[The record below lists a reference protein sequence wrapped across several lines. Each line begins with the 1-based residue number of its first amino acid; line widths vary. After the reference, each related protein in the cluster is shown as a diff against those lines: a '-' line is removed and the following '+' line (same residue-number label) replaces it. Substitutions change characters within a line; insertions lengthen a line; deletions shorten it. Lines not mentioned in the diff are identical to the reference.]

1 VDRLKGA
8 GLLTLAVVACPCHL
22 PMLLAVL
29 GGTTIGA
36 ILAANV
42 LPLIVVLGTVFVGAL
57 TVGLRALET
66 GSGRTCAP
74 PEPRRTL

>member
-1 VDRLKGA
+1 MDRLKGA
-8 GLLTLAVVACPCHL
+8 GLLTLAAVACPCHL
-22 PMLLAVL
+22 PILLMVL

-36 ILAANV
+36 LLASNV
-42 LPLIVVLGTVFVGAL
+42 VPVFVVLSAVFVGAL